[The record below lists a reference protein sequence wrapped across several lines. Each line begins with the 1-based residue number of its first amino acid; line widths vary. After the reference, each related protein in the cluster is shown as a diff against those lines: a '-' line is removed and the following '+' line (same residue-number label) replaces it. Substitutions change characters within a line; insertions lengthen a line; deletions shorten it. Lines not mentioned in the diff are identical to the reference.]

1 MADLADEDDRVA
13 LPLQNVLLGVVLL
26 HVERHRLVVGLWS
39 QSSLLNAHTLSR
51 PQGVVRGGSGL
62 PNFLTLKRSV
72 VSTNAQLR
80 FASVVLGRVLGPSHL
95 ARQI

>member
-26 HVERHRLVVGLWS
+26 NVERHRLVIGLGS
-39 QSSLLNAHTLSR
+39 QSSMLNAHTLSR

-62 PNFLTLKRSV
+62 PNFWNNEKKCGLYKPTIKV
-72 VSTNAQLR
+72 CVSC
-80 FASVVLGRVLGPSHL
+80 S
-95 ARQI
+95 